1 MEFYEKVRSGVC
13 PKPLVIDEK
22 SVWENTD
29 VKEVEVEYEGET
41 YIEYEFD
48 QKRYTKN
55 EYIALLRR
63 KNEQIESQITDTQL
77 ALCEVYELM
86 L

>member
-1 MEFYEKVRSGVC
+1 MTIYKKVRSTVC
-13 PKPLVIDEK
+13 PQVLVIDEK
-22 SVWENTD
+22 SVWENTNI
-29 VKEVEVEYEGET
+29 KKVEVEHEGEKHT
-41 YIEYEFD
+41 EYEFD

-55 EYIALLRR
+55 EYIALL
-63 KNEQIESQITDTQL
+63 KEQNAELEAQLTDTQL